1 MGRVISHSGAEEDWR
16 NGASESVVAIHH
28 SGVADGG
35 LLRVG
40 IAANEFHPFSHI
52 LWPDCRCDSQ
62 LLCVARTTITT
73 YLSGGGNT
81 LVVDGMEH
89 ERLS

>member
-35 LLRVG
+35 LIMVG
-40 IAANEFHPFSHI
+40 ISANEFHPFHTFHGQIADVIRNSSV
-52 LWPDCRCDSQ
+52 W
-62 LLCVARTTITT
+62 
-73 YLSGGGNT
+73 
-81 LVVDGMEH
+81 H
-89 ERLS
+89 ELP